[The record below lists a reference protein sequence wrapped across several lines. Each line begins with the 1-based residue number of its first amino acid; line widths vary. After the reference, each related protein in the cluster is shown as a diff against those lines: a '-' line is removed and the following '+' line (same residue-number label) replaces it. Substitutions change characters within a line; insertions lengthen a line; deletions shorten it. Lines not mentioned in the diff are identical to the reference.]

1 MDQSLTPAVE
11 QAMRE
16 AARRAIMP
24 RFGTAGAMP
33 VADKGAHPGETEPVT
48 AADRESE
55 AILCERLAGLIPG
68 ARVIGEEAVH
78 HRPDLLEGLGAGT
91 CWIIDPLD
99 GTANFA
105 AGTGP
110 FGLLVALVDNGVPVG
125 GWILDP
131 LSGRFCAALDG
142 CSATIDGVP
151 FRTGIVDGARPNF
164 CPAKLRPTVAVT
176 RLFTD
181 PERRRRLI
189 ASLADEAEV
198 LDSPRC
204 AADQYPRVASGE
216 NDVTLFTRT
225 LPWDHAAGVL
235 FLNEAGGRASRAD
248 GTPYRCDDARE
259 GLIVATSPASWNWA
273 ADRLSALGET
283 LALSIATKSCEA
295 GR

>member
-11 QAMRE
+11 QVMRE

-55 AILCERLAGLIPG
+55 AILCEHLAGLIPG

-78 HRPDLLEGLGAGT
+78 HRPDLLEGLGSGT
-91 CWIIDPLD
+91 CWIVDPLD

-142 CSATIDGVP
+142 CGATIDGVP
-151 FRTGIVDGARPNF
+151 FRTSITGHA
-164 CPAKLRPTVAVT
+164 RPTVAVT

-181 PERRRRLI
+181 PARRRRLI
-189 ASLADEAEV
+189 DSFATDADV

-204 AADQYPRVASGE
+204 AADQYPRVAAGE

-248 GTPYRCDDARE
+248 GTPYRCDEARE
-259 GLIVATSPASWNWA
+259 GLIVATSPATWDWA
-273 ADRLSALGET
+273 ADRLSVLGET
-283 LALSIATKSCEA
+283 LAFSTEPAETASREV